1 MVPAAYLRRRFQQ
14 RLALIVLYAAQ
25 DRLAYDRMSLDD
37 LKFLRRQLAGLVE
50 YLVGNVQLADIVKH
64 GRRCNAPAIRPGE
77 PVPVGLFRQALQQQL
92 RQAADMAGVI
102 AALAVAVSH
111 DPRQHVGHHAAAALL
126 RTRLLYQ
133 HRCEPPLA
141 GVQLHRVHHAAAHH
155 LHIEGALDVICHA
168 QLIGVAHAIRRGVR
182 RDHDDRDVVQQ
193 LPPLHLLQHLN
204 TVHARHDHIQQHQ
217 RNVRSIFFQLCHA
230 LRAVRRLCQLKL
242 PAQHLPQNGAV
253 QGRIVHDEDALRRLA
268 ADHLR
273 VPFPDHR
280 VLPPFG
286 AVHEPVGAVGGRR
299 YRFTLRHDAAD
310 ADRQPQLIAAA
321 GYVGALHPLPHRLQH
336 GGELLFLRLGHQYQ
350 KFVTAVP
357 HQRAAAAQ
365 LPADHLRQR
374 PERLVPHAVPVH
386 VVVQL
391 QVVHIHQRH
400 AAAERLRAHVALV
413 VVAAERAGQNV
424 LLLLLGVPAG
434 DHQRVVVHPV
444 DADVVLAVRLPALPE
459 AQAKAVVIRV
469 RIEKAAQVF
478 AAEIARPDILFR

>member
-1 MVPAAYLRRRFQQ
+1 MARF
-14 RLALIVLYAAQ
+14 R
-25 DRLAYDRMSLDD
+25 
-37 LKFLRRQLAGLVE
+37 
-50 YLVGNVQLADIVKH
+50 
-64 GRRCNAPAIRPGE
+64 
-77 PVPVGLFRQALQQQL
+77 
-92 RQAADMAGVI
+92 
-102 AALAVAVSH
+102 
-111 DPRQHVGHHAAAALL
+111 
-126 RTRLLYQ
+126 
-133 HRCEPPLA
+133 
-141 GVQLHRVHHAAAHH
+141 
-155 LHIEGALDVICHA
+155 GASSTI
-168 QLIGVAHAIRRGVR
+168 
-182 RDHDDRDVVQQ
+182 
-193 LPPLHLLQHLN
+193 
-204 TVHARHDHIQQHQ
+204 
-217 RNVRSIFFQLCHA
+217 
-230 LRAVRRLCQLKL
+230 K
-242 PAQHLPQNGAV
+242 
-253 QGRIVHDEDALRRLA
+253 DALRRLA
-268 ADHLR
+268 ADRLR
-273 VPFPDHR
+273 VPLPDHR
-280 VLPPFG
+280 VLPPLG
-286 AVHEPVGAVGGRR
+286 TVHEPVGAVGGRR
-299 YRFTLRHDAAD
+299 YRFTLRHHAAD

-424 LLLLLGVPAG
+424 LLLLLGVASG

-469 RIEKAAQVF
+469 PIEKAAQVF